1 MFIIIT
7 VIVLSFVVFYNEL
20 DVTIPDSAGFF
31 YGGGSLKNEKPRR
44 EMLFRSVGTGACSRL
59 RLLKADTQVNLSGK
73 LEQ

>member
-1 MFIIIT
+1 MFIMFII
-7 VIVLSFVVFYNEL
+7 SPPFVVFYSEL
-20 DVTIPDSAGFF
+20 DVTVPDPA
-31 YGGGSLKNEKPRR
+31 GSLKNEKLGR